1 MSTQMEEI
9 HAMLDSQGKTI
20 NAFAEKQVKRIDAL
34 EDEIKGLVLK
44 SGRPTVGGGGDDHAP
59 PAERKA
65 LEQAVRALLAGD
77 SEKANRFFV
86 EAKAMST
93 GTGPEGGFVVHT
105 MVSGQLSKVMAE
117 ISPLY
122 SLARVIPLD
131 QGFDSFEEPIDS
143 EQAEAA
149 WVGEQSSRP
158 ETDTPDLKLFYV
170 PVHEIY
176 AMPKATQKLIDTS
189 SIDILSWF
197 REKVGEAFGVK
208 EGTSFHT
215 GDGVACARGILTY
228 DLDTASD
235 ASRAWGKVQYIATGT
250 SGGFAAAS
258 TSVSPADKLID
269 MTIAL
274 RKQYRKGASWLM
286 NSNTAGVVRKFKDA
300 EGRFIW
306 TDALVA
312 GQPPTLLGY
321 AVEIDED
328 MPDISADSLS
338 VAFGNWKRAYTIV
351 EKPGIRFLP
360 DPYSAKPH
368 VLLYSYRR
376 VGGGVNNTQAYKLL
390 KFSAS

>member
-1 MSTQMEEI
+1 MS
-9 HAMLDSQGKTI
+9 SQFEQITTI
-20 NAFAEKQVKRIDAL
+20 LEAQGSTFNAFMEKHLKRVEAL

-44 SGRPTVGGGGDDHAP
+44 SGRPAIGGGGDDYAP

-131 QGFDSFEEPIDS
+131 PGFDSFEEPIDS

-158 ETDTPDLKLFYV
+158 ETDTQDLKLFYV

-189 SIDILSWF
+189 SIDILSCP
-197 REKVGEAFGVK
+197 KA
-208 EGTSFHT
+208 
-215 GDGVACARGILTY
+215 
-228 DLDTASD
+228 
-235 ASRAWGKVQYIATGT
+235 
-250 SGGFAAAS
+250 
-258 TSVSPADKLID
+258 
-269 MTIAL
+269 
-274 RKQYRKGASWLM
+274 
-286 NSNTAGVVRKFKDA
+286 
-300 EGRFIW
+300 
-306 TDALVA
+306 
-312 GQPPTLLGY
+312 
-321 AVEIDED
+321 
-328 MPDISADSLS
+328 
-338 VAFGNWKRAYTIV
+338 
-351 EKPGIRFLP
+351 
-360 DPYSAKPH
+360 
-368 VLLYSYRR
+368 
-376 VGGGVNNTQAYKLL
+376 
-390 KFSAS
+390 